1 MDRVYLQLDRSA
13 AAAKAL
19 AREGHGRGRLGH
31 EGGLVERDAMVFQA
45 ARRIAQLDAAH
56 EGLVFGRLDLR
67 EELDPEPR
75 YVGRI
80 GLRDDNRDSHPDRLA
95 RPRGRCLLPGR
106 PPPSRTTSYAGACCA
121 ARGATSSASRTSCS
135 TPRSTTDLPIVGEG
149 ALMAQLS
156 RARDRSMHSI
166 VATIQAEQDRAIRA
180 PGKGVVAISGGPG
193 TGKTVVALHRA
204 AYLLYTDRRRYE
216 RGGVLIVGPSGV
228 FMRYIERVL
237 PSLGE
242 TAVALRSLGEVVDGV
257 RATRHDEPAVADV
270 KGSARMAELLR
281 RTARQQAPGSPAE
294 FRVFYRDDV
303 LHARPRAAR
312 PAAPPAD
319 VTGTSQPTAPAHRQH
334 PARRHVAPGQGRAR
348 ARPGPRRVQRRD
360 AVAPGVRRLRHSWW
374 PPLDAPEVLSWL
386 RDPDFLARIAEGVVS
401 AEDQR
406 LLAKS
411 WSGDGSL
418 SVEDVPLL
426 DELRYAL
433 GDIPARH
440 EDDHQLDEF
449 VGADLQELTTAAD
462 REYARPAAPG
472 RRRRTGSR
480 TTRSPTCSSTRRRTS
495 RPMQWRMVGRRGR
508 GASWT
513 IVGDP
518 AQSSWP
524 VREEAA
530 AARAEALEGK
540 ELHEFHL
547 STNYRNSSEIYAHA
561 AAYAQR
567 VGLDADLPTA
577 VRSTG
582 IEPTVVADVDRRGS
596 SDREA
601 VAAIAGSVEGTVGI
615 VVPVARR
622 SEVNAWL
629 ASWPEFADAAPG
641 AARAAA
647 DSSTPPSGEDRIVVL
662 TGLDTKG
669 LEFDGIVV
677 VRPQEI
683 EDESATG
690 RSTLYVV
697 LTRATQL
704 LVTVTAAEPPDVGG
718 RVLGPGGRTLRRPGP
733 PPIRPADRASHLGS
747 GAPPELGTARFPPR
761 ALDERWVTAEHLRA
775 ASVRIPTCFPVALP
789 STKCP
794 ASAAASARW
803 PSRSASRD
811 GAARLTRWYRSGH
824 GLASRHDRSA
834 RTAIAAIQGHEA
846 WAIIRRSTRAG

>member
-1 MDRVYLQLDRSA
+1 LSEELVENEVAQEQAFVDRVYVQLEKSA
-13 AAAKAL
+13 RAAQEL

-45 ARRIAQLDAAH
+45 AKRIAQLDAAH

-67 EELDPEPR
+67 PELDAAPR

-80 GLRDDNRDSHPDRLA
+80 GLRDANRDS
-95 RPRGRCLLPGR
+95 LLIDWRAPAAAVFYQATAAEPQNVVR
-106 PPPSRTTSYAGACCA
+106 RRVLRSAGPQVV
-121 ARGATSSASRTSCS
+121 GVEDELLDSDVE
-135 TPRSTTDLPIVGEG
+135 TDLPIVGEG

-166 VATIQAEQDRAIRA
+166 VATIQAEQDKAIRA
-180 PGKGVVAISGGPG
+180 PGKGVVSISGGPG

-216 RGGVLIVGPSGV
+216 GGGVLVVGPSGV

-270 KGSARMAELLR
+270 KGSERMAELMR
-281 RTARQQAPGSPAE
+281 RAARQQAPGSPEE
-294 FRVFYRDDV
+294 FRVFWRDDTIV
-303 LHARPRAAR
+303 LDRAILGR
-312 PAAPPAD
+312 LR
-319 VTGTSQPTAPAHRQH
+319 RQLM
-334 PARRHVAPGQGRAR
+334 AQGRR
-348 ARPGPRRVQRRD
+348 NRQLPRVATTLLDAMWRQVRGDRGRD
-360 AVAPGVRRLRHSWW
+360 RGREAFNEEMLGLPSFVDFAIAWW

-386 RDPDFLARIAEGVVS
+386 RDPEFLARVGEGVVS
-401 AEDQR
+401 AEEQV
-406 LLAKS
+406 LLTKS
-411 WSGDGSL
+411 WSDDGPILQSL

-433 GDIPARH
+433 GDVPARH

-462 REYARPAAPG
+462 REYAPSGRSWAPPSHRIEDDG
-472 RRRRTGSR
+472 FAHVLIDEAQDLT
-480 TTRSPTCSSTRRRTS
+480 
-495 RPMQWRMVGRRGR
+495 PMQWRMVGRRGR

-524 VREEAA
+524 VPEESA
-530 AARAEALEGK
+530 AARALALEGK
-540 ELHEFHL
+540 ELHDFHL

-561 AAYAQR
+561 AAYAER
-567 VGLDADLPTA
+567 VGLDIDLPTA

-582 IEPTVVADVDRRGS
+582 VEPRVVAGVADLEAAT
-596 SDREA
+596 REA
-601 VAAIAGSVEGTVGI
+601 VADIAGQVGGTVGI
-615 VVPVARR
+615 VVPAARR

-629 ASWPEFADAAPG
+629 ASWPEFADDARG
-641 AARAAA
+641 ARAAV
-647 DSSTPPSGEDRIVVL
+647 DSSLAPSGEDRIVVL

-690 RSTLYVV
+690 RATLYVV

-704 LVTVTAAEPPDVGG
+704 LTTV
-718 RVLGPGGRTLRRPGP
+718 
-733 PPIRPADRASHLGS
+733 S
-747 GAPPELGTARFPPR
+747 
-761 ALDERWVTAEHLRA
+761 
-775 ASVRIPTCFPVALP
+775 
-789 STKCP
+789 
-794 ASAAASARW
+794 
-803 PSRSASRD
+803 
-811 GAARLTRWYRSGH
+811 
-824 GLASRHDRSA
+824 
-834 RTAIAAIQGHEA
+834 
-846 WAIIRRSTRAG
+846 